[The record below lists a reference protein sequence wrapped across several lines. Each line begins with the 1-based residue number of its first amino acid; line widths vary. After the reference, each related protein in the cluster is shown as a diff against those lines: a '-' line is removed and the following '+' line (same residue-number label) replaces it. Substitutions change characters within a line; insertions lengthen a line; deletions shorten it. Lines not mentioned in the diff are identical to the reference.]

1 MIDDDDDGYLPDDPY
16 GDDDDEPAFGRLEL
30 DPEIA
35 TVLPSDIDP
44 VESGRLADA
53 LARRDQILEDE
64 ATGDAPAGPTS
75 GSLASCY
82 LADLCRREAAAS
94 ASLDGPAVSPELL
107 ALARYDRAARPVTR
121 AVRAALALEQA
132 CLAAASPIAS
142 RDVEWVARLLRLAI
156 AADASWDQPS
166 VVRLSPPQQLE
177 VAAWLATLPSQPRPG
192 DIRGLADWLL
202 QIERTAA
209 FTELH
214 AERIARIE
222 RSRDDFDP
230 LSRAIADEHLTW
242 TEDGR
247 PVRERLARLL
257 LPLGAARIL
266 GSRHAPLFVS
276 SALTTGMDLVDWRQ
290 AARLAAD
297 PVERRRLS
305 RTIGQRALPV
315 WARQVFSALERSAVA
330 ELHRLQLIRGL
341 RRRWTER
348 LLARRRSADAAAIVD
363 LILRRQ
369 VFAGNTLEELGMT
382 RRNANLWVALLVD
395 EGMARAISPR
405 GFPIYRVERLL
416 GEGLGWAA

>member
-16 GDDDDEPAFGRLEL
+16 GNDDDEPAFGRLEL

-35 TVLPSDIDP
+35 TILPQDIEP
-44 VESGRLADA
+44 VELGRLVDA

-64 ATGDAPAGPTS
+64 ATGDAATS
-75 GSLASCY
+75 GGLASCY
-82 LADLCRREAAAS
+82 LADLCRREAASS
-94 ASLDGPAVSPELL
+94 ASLEGPAVSPVLL
-107 ALARYDRAARPVTR
+107 ALARYDRAAKPVTR
-121 AVRAALALEQA
+121 AVSAALGLEQA

-142 RDVEWVARLLRLAI
+142 RDVEWVARLLRLAV

-177 VAAWLATLPSQPRPG
+177 VASWLATLPSQPRPG

-202 QIERTAA
+202 QIERTGA
-209 FTELH
+209 FTELN

-222 RSRDDFDP
+222 RSRDDYDP
-230 LSRAIADEHLTW
+230 PSRAIADEHLTW

-290 AARLAAD
+290 AARLEAD
-297 PVERRRLS
+297 PAERRRLV
-305 RTIGQRALPV
+305 RTAGQRALPV
-315 WARQVFSALERSAVA
+315 WTRQVFSALERSAVA

-341 RRRWTER
+341 RRGWTER
-348 LLARRRSADAAAIVD
+348 LLARRRSADAAAIID
-363 LILRRQ
+363 LILKRQ
-369 VFAGNTLEELGMT
+369 VFAGNTLESEVGMT
-382 RRNANLWVALLVD
+382 RRNANLWIELLAD
-395 EGMARAISPR
+395 EGMARRISTR
-405 GFPIYRVERLL
+405 GFPIYRVDGLL
-416 GEGLGWAA
+416 GDGLARAG